1 MYKKLFK
8 RVTDFCVI
16 FIALGVLF
24 APLLII
30 TLWLYFAN
38 KGAGVF
44 FMQERPGKNGKIFKV
59 IKFKTM
65 TDERDVD
72 GNLLPDAIKKVF
84 VREGISSETSVTMEA
99 FTGNN

>member
-44 FMQERPGKNGKIFKV
+44 FMQERPGR
-59 IKFKTM
+59 T
-65 TDERDVD
+65 ERYS
-72 GNLLPDAIKKVF
+72 K
-84 VREGISSETSVTMEA
+84 
-99 FTGNN
+99 